1 MHAADARL
9 PQASACVATL
19 TPREADYLQR
29 RGATGHG
36 ERLARTEAK
45 PEATKRMRA
54 PDRSFGLSTY
64 PTKFLQSDHDLRH
77 SPILLLRRMI
87 RSGERLLEEV

>member
-1 MHAADARL
+1 
-9 PQASACVATL
+9 
-19 TPREADYLQR
+19 
-29 RGATGHG
+29 
-36 ERLARTEAK
+36 
-45 PEATKRMRA
+45 MRA